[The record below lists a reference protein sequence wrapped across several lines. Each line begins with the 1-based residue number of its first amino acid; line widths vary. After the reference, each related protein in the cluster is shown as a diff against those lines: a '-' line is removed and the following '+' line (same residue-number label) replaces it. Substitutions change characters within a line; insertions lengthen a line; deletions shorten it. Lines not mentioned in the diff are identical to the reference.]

1 MNKLSIF
8 LLLIVF
14 QTTWAQNSRMIIPS
28 EIPQYTFVQMKEMG
42 MQLNADDIY
51 SAEKPSMNDAVIQ
64 FNGGCTGEIVSASGL
79 ILTNH
84 HCGYGAIQAHSTFE
98 HNYVKDGFWSMSNAE
113 ELPNPGMYVT
123 FVRKIEEVTE
133 SVLKNVTDNMDESLK
148 QSVIQKS
155 INELKKSIPHKKWQE
170 IEIKSFYAGNKYYA
184 FTKENYTDI
193 RLVGA
198 PPSSIGKFGADT
210 DNWMWPRHSG
220 DFSIFRIYADK
231 DNRPATYS
239 PDNVPYKSDKYFK
252 ISIKEIKQGA
262 FFMVYGFPGRTNEYL
277 PAVAVEQKVNVL
289 NPARIETRKKTLD
302 IMKSFMQK
310 NDTIKL
316 KYTSKFARIA
326 NYWKKWIGES
336 LGINKT
342 KAVDKKKKF
351 EKEFLLLAKAKDL
364 DNSYLGIFE
373 EFDDLYKQNK
383 EVALARDYFVEIAYL
398 NVDLLKRSFSLYN
411 LQNLYESK
419 GKEAFKKG
427 RDNYAKKVAGSFKNY
442 DSKVDKEL
450 FKTLIHLYIDKMPV
464 KYLNN
469 NVKDVDIEK
478 LANQIY
484 STSVLNNASLLTK
497 LYQKNPKK
505 FNKTL
510 SEDAGY
516 QFAKKLIDNYYNS
529 IAPGYNALHNKI
541 NNLQRAYMKGI
552 TLTMDRLPFPDANG
566 TMRISF
572 GKVSGYEPRDAVY
585 YYPISHL
592 LGVIEKYVPGDYEFD
607 VSKKLI
613 KLYEDKDYKPYS
625 NSGYMPVDFLG
636 TAHTTGGNSG
646 SPAVNKEGELIGI
659 NFDRVWEGTMSDLY
673 YDRKIS
679 RNIMVD
685 IRYVLFIIDKM
696 GNDQR
701 LIKEMNIIK

>member
-1 MNKLSIF
+1 MNKLLILFLSI
-8 LLLIVF
+8 IF
-14 QTTWAQNSRMIIPS
+14 QVSWAQNSRMIIPS
-28 EIPQYTFVQMKEMG
+28 EIPQRTFVQMKEMG
-42 MQLNADDIY
+42 MKLNADDIY

-123 FVRKIEEVTE
+123 FVRKIKEVTDV
-133 SVLKNVTDNMDESLK
+133 VLKNVADDMDENLK
-148 QSVIQKS
+148 QSVIQKN
-155 INELKKSIPHKKWQE
+155 INALKKSLPHKKWQE
-170 IEIKSFYAGNKYYA
+170 IEVKSFYAGNKYYA

-193 RLVGA
+193 RLVAA

-231 DNRPATYS
+231 NNHPAAYS

-252 ISIKEIKQGA
+252 ISIKEIRQGD

-302 IMKSFMQK
+302 VMKSFMQK

-351 EKEFLLLAKAKDL
+351 EKEFLLLVKSKGL
-364 DNSYLGIFE
+364 DKSYLGLFK

-383 EVALARDYFVEIAYL
+383 EIALARDYFVEIAYL
-398 NVDLLKRSFSLYN
+398 NIDLLKRSFNLYN
-411 LQNLYESK
+411 LQKIYESK
-419 GKEAFKKG
+419 GKQVFKEK
-427 RDNYAKKVAGSFKNY
+427 RDEFAKKVAGSFKNY
-442 DSKVDKEL
+442 DSKVDLEL
-450 FKTLIHLYIDKMPV
+450 FKTLMQLYIDKMPAE
-464 KYLNN
+464 YLREDL
-469 NVKDVDIEK
+469 KDVDVQK

-484 STSVLNNASLLTK
+484 STSVLNDAASLTK

-505 FNKTL
+505 FNRIL
-510 SEDAGY
+510 NEDVGY

-529 IAPGYNALHNKI
+529 IAPDYNALHNKI
-541 NNLQRAYMKGI
+541 SSLQRKYMKGI
-552 TLTMDRLPFPDANG
+552 TLTLDRLPFPDANS

-572 GKVSGYEPRDAVY
+572 GKVSGYEPRDAIY

-592 LGVIEKYVPGDYEFD
+592 LGVMEKYIPDDYEFD
-607 VSKKLI
+607 VPKELI
-613 KLYEDKDYKPYS
+613 KLFEKKDYKPYS
-625 NSGYMPVDFLG
+625 HSGYMPVNFLG

-646 SPAVNKEGELIGI
+646 SPAINKEGEMIGI

-673 YDRKIS
+673 YDRKIC

-685 IRYVLFIIDKM
+685 IRYVLFIIDKL
-696 GNDQR
+696 GKDRR
-701 LIKEMNIIK
+701 LIQEMNIVK